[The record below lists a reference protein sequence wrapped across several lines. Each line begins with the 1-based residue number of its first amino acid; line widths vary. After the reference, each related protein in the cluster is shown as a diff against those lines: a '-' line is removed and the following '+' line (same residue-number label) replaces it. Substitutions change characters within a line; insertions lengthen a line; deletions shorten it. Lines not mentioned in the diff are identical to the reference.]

1 MKLQSK
7 ILTLSEGWKIT
18 CDKDN
23 VGKNEKWYKTGIPL
37 ENAKDAVVPSYAHLY
52 FEDVRGIVW
61 YELNFKNELTATEN
75 DLYIL
80 KFKMAEFRKELY
92 INGKYVGEHVGMEDP
107 FEFDVT
113 KFIKKGNNRITVR
126 VSKPY
131 TQDVDGYNFYSI
143 PHRNELPVGL
153 RPGQCYNAIGLH
165 GQIDLVVTPKLYVDD
180 SFIFANTETG
190 NVEVKYT
197 VVNAFDKPV
206 EGTILTECSVKR
218 TGEFVN
224 ADKFTRTFNVGATT
238 FTRKVKIDNFL
249 WWDVNDPNLY
259 NVNMALSTEF
269 GEHKSYKH
277 TGFRTFVVGD
287 DGYYYLNGRRIFL
300 RCSHTGNCMPESFH
314 HLSRKKELLRRDF
327 YMAKAVGFNMVRFIA
342 GAGLEEQLDY
352 CDELG
357 LMIYEEPMSSWN
369 LHDYKDAQKTYEYDL
384 LTMMKRDRSHPCIT
398 IFGFLNETN
407 SRFPKGQTFGK
418 VYYYARQAIKA
429 ARKVDPTRLYL
440 YSSGR
445 WDGPHLSKEFADPWC
460 GSVSN
465 PFTNKWQCLWCEESE
480 EPDFFKKK
488 RIEAGLPETAWRIL
502 GDIHHYPA
510 GPITKFDEA
519 RMRNVGSFTNRPVF
533 YSEIGTGSMLNIVW
547 LKRKFEEMNAI
558 SIAPDVKIV
567 NRMYDEFIR
576 DLNRFGFGNEYPS
589 LLELFRTSEK
599 LNNRQRNYQFSVLRS
614 NPHTNGV
621 SLTGLLDHSVCG
633 EGFFTFMREYKPGMA
648 DTLQNGFAPVK
659 WCVFMNDTHAFR
671 GRPFTV
677 EAVLAN
683 EDVLGVGEYP
693 VALRIV
699 GKDGGAVYSED
710 FTFKITEEDTKYF
723 SVPVYKKDITL
734 DVPTGEYEV
743 IFELMQGAGATDG
756 NLKFYVTDPAD
767 IKATA
772 KSVIG
777 VALNDN
783 TKKFLAE
790 QGVKVGE
797 LSSAKAKSLILI
809 GEIPAEEREETWKL
823 ITKKIESGAR
833 AVVLSEYSL
842 VKGEDTTLVDRC
854 YYLPV
859 EKKPVS
865 WPLERERTA
874 DWLYHKEYLLK
885 RNHPYFEGLPTGMMD
900 LDYYT
905 QIITGHVFDYI
916 NCEVAPDE
924 VAGIA
929 MSAGLPWGLSKRDEI
944 QENGV
949 TIGTYNVG
957 KGTIT
962 INTFRIEGMLDKNP
976 AANRLLINII
986 NEETRL
992 LKK

>member
-7 ILTLSEGWKIT
+7 ILTLSEGWKIVL
-18 CDKDN
+18 DKDN

-52 FEDVRGIVW
+52 FEDPRGICW
-61 YELNFKNELTATEN
+61 YELNFRNDLYVTEN

-80 KFKMAEFRKELY
+80 KFAMAEYRKELY
-92 INGKYVGEHVGMEDP
+92 VNGKYVGEHVGIEDP

-113 KFIKKGNNRITVR
+113 KFMKRGNNRITVR

-131 TQDVDGYNFYSI
+131 TQDVDGYHFYSI

-153 RPGQCYNAIGLH
+153 RPGQCYNAMGLH

-190 NVEVKYT
+190 NVEIKYT
-197 VVNAFDKPV
+197 VVNAFDRDI

-224 ADKFTRTFNVGATT
+224 ADKYTRTFKPGTTT

-249 WWDVNDPNLY
+249 WWDINDPNLY
-259 NVNMALSTEF
+259 NVNMCLSTEL
-269 GEHKSYKH
+269 GEHKTYKH

-300 RCSHTGNCMPESFH
+300 RSSHTGNCMPESFH
-314 HLSRKKELLRRDF
+314 HLAKKKELLRKDF
-327 YMAKAVGFNMVRFIA
+327 YMAKAAGFNMVRFIS
-342 GAGLEEQLDY
+342 GAGLPEQLDY

-357 LMIYEEPMSSWN
+357 LMIYEEPIASWN
-369 LHDYKDAQKTYEYDL
+369 LHDYKDQDPIGVYRHDL
-384 LTMMKRDRSHPCIT
+384 LTMMKRDRSHPCLT
-398 IFGFLNETN
+398 IIGFLNETP
-407 SRFPKGQTFGK
+407 SHRIKGPFGN
-418 VYYYARQAIKA
+418 VYMYARHSLKA
-429 ARKVDPTRLYL
+429 ARKVDPTRLIL

-445 WDGPHLSKEFADPWC
+445 WDGPHSSRDQADPWC

-465 PFTNKWQCLWCEESE
+465 PFTNKWQCLWCEESD
-480 EPDFFKKK
+480 EPDYYAKK
-488 RIEAGLPETAWRIL
+488 RKELGLPETWRIT

-510 GPITKFDEA
+510 GPIKKFDEA
-519 RMRNVGSFTNRPVF
+519 RMRDVGSFTKRPVF
-533 YSEIGTGSMLNIVW
+533 YSELGTGSMLNVVW
-547 LKRKFEEMNAI
+547 LKRKFEEMNAMA
-558 SIAPDVKIV
+558 IAPDVKIV
-567 NRMYDEFIR
+567 NRMYDEFVR
-576 DLNRFGFGNEYPS
+576 DLKRFGFENEYPS

-599 LNNRQRNYQFSVLRS
+599 LNNRQRSYEFSILRS

-659 WCVFMNDTHAFR
+659 WCIFMNDTHAYR

-683 EDVLGVGEYP
+683 EDVLGVGTYP
-693 VALRIV
+693 VSFNILAR
-699 GKDGGAVYSED
+699 DGSAVYSEN
-710 FTFKITEEDTKYF
+710 FTFEITEEDTKYF

-743 IFELMQGAGATDG
+743 VFELMKGAGATDG
-756 NLKFYVTDPAD
+756 NLKFYVTDASE
-767 IKATA
+767 IKASA
-772 KSVIG
+772 KSVVG
-777 VALNDN
+777 VALNDT
-783 TKKFLAE
+783 TKAFLE
-790 QGVKVGE
+790 EKGVKVTD
-797 LSSAKAKSLILI
+797 LASAKAKSVILV
-809 GEIPAEEREETWKL
+809 GEIPKEEREETWKKL
-823 ITKKIESGAR
+823 TKKAQSGAR
-833 AVVLSEYSL
+833 IVVLSEYSL
-842 VKGEDTTLVDRC
+842 IKGEDLDVEDRC

-865 WPLERERTA
+865 WPAAREATA

-905 QIITGHVFDYI
+905 YVITGHVFDYI
-916 NCEVAPDE
+916 SCDVVPDE
-924 VAGIA
+924 IA
-929 MSAGLPWGLSKRDEI
+929 AISMSAGLPWGLSKRDEI

-949 TIGTYNVG
+949 NIGTYNVG
-957 KGTIT
+957 KGAVT
-962 INTFRIEGMLDKNP
+962 INTFGIETMINKNP
-976 AANRLLINII
+976 AADRLLINII
-986 NEETRL
+986 NEEARRA
-992 LKK
+992 K